1 MARRLNVL
9 ILAAGSTFYEDSD
22 GGYPIYLAEFDGVPL
37 LQRIIQALS
46 PMDVNKIIIACRH
59 QDISHYHIGDIAGL
73 LGKNIHVI
81 DIKGATQGAACT
93 ALLAASDI
101 ENEDELLILGINEV
115 MDIAY
120 ADVIDDFRSRKLDA
134 GTITFSSIH
143 PRYSYVKLDQN
154 ELVIEASEKRP
165 ISQDATASFYWFAK
179 GHDFVSAVKSM
190 IRKDAHI
197 GGNYF
202 ICPAMNEMVLQMM
215 RIGRYKVANE
225 QYHPLKTERQILNY
239 ESSSDIKGRA

>member
-1 MARRLNVL
+1 MARRINVL

-22 GGYPIYLAEFDGVPL
+22 GGYPIYLAEFDRVPL
-37 LQRIIQALS
+37 LQRIIMTLSALN
-46 PMDVNKIIIACRH
+46 VNKIIIACRH
-59 QDISHYHIGDIAGL
+59 QDISNYHIGDIAGL
-73 LGKNIHVI
+73 LGKNIYVM

-115 MDIAY
+115 MDISY
-120 ADVIDDFRSRKLDA
+120 VDVINNFRSRELDA

-154 ELVIEASEKRP
+154 EFVIEASEKRP

-179 GHDFVSAVKSM
+179 GLDFVSAVKSM

-202 ICPAMNEMVLQMM
+202 VCPAINELVLQMK
-215 RIGRYKVANE
+215 RIGRYEIANE

-239 ESSSDIKGRA
+239 ESSNDIKGRA